1 MSCGH
6 CKAAVEGAL
15 MGVVGVESAEVD
27 LEAKSARVVYD
38 RNAAKPADLV
48 RAVEDAG
55 YEVLR

>member
-1 MSCGH
+1 
-6 CKAAVEGAL
+6 